1 MKVKL
6 SLPVLTLSLK
16 VYMTPMVKM
25 ADGSF
30 PSYFYALLT
39 CLYVVHKVVGWFFT
53 HLAMIAFNNR
63 ISDPLVGGTY
73 ITLLNTFYN
82 LGRTLPKSF
91 SLWLLDQITA
101 K

>member
-1 MKVKL
+1 MKVKF
-6 SLPVLTLSLK
+6 SLPVLTFSLK

-39 CLYVVHKVVGWFFT
+39 CLSVVSKVLWFFT

-63 ISDPLVGGTY
+63 ISDPLVGGTN

-82 LGRTLPKSF
+82 LGRNLPKSF

>member
-1 MKVKL
+1 MKVKF
-6 SLPVLTLSLK
+6 SLPVLTFSLK

-53 HLAMIAFNNR
+53 HLAMMAFNNR
-63 ISDPLVGGTY
+63 ISDPLVGGIY
-73 ITLLNTFYN
+73 ITLLNTFYD
-82 LGRTLPKSF
+82 LGRVVSKSF
-91 SLWLLDQITA
+91 SLWFVGQITF